1 MVTTFG
7 NNIVSA
13 FTDGKPVKV
22 IYANG
27 VQVWPVSNSYYISW
41 TPSDLSGTFTM
52 NGQTYNLEDYN
63 GYFSWSTGII
73 DPSAFQSTGL
83 ETVETNAW
91 YVRARA
97 FADCSQL
104 SQVSMSACVD
114 IEARTFNK
122 CISLE
127 SAYLPVVSIIGAY
140 GFAYCSSLVSV
151 EFPVCSSVLNDAF
164 AYCSSLK
171 YVSLPACEGLRTM
184 TFANNYVLSSVYLP
198 ECRELRGWVF
208 MGVGN
213 NVSISIPKCESVN
226 GAFYACGAQ
235 VIDLPVCSYIG
246 LDTFIGLVQTIILG
260 SSSVCYLESDT
271 SQHKVF
277 ATNGHFTDGTGSIYV
292 PASLVDEYKSATNWS
307 SLSSYIYPIQN

>member
-7 NNIVSA
+7 SNIVSA
-13 FTDGKPVKV
+13 FTGGVPVKV

-27 VQVWPVSNSYYISW
+27 IPVWPVSNSYYISW

-52 NGQTYNLEDYN
+52 NGHTYNLEDYN

-73 DPSAFQSTGL
+73 DPSAFQSTGI

-97 FADCSQL
+97 FDECSQL
-104 SQVSMSACVD
+104 SQVSMPACVD

-122 CISLE
+122 CIALE

-151 EFPVCSSVLNDAF
+151 EFPVCSMVYNNAF
-164 AYCSSLK
+164 ASCSNLE
-171 YVSLPACEGLRTM
+171 YVSLPLCDSLSTM
-184 TFANNYVLSSVYLP
+184 TFIENRKLSYVYLP
-198 ECRELRGWVF
+198 ECSRLIGWVF
-208 MGVGN
+208 YYAN
-213 NVSISIPKCESVN
+213 SNVSISLPKCEYVD
-226 GAFYACGAQ
+226 GAFCQCGAQ

-246 LDTFIGLVQTIILG
+246 LDTFIGSVQTIILG
-260 SSSVCYLESDT
+260 LSSVCYLESDT
-271 SQHKVF
+271 SQHTVF